1 MSSKAF
7 VVIEVKDNKVIR
19 MIKWTRNNDG
29 ELQYTIT
36 NPKRIRK
43 MDNPTTVSKFWE
55 ALAVEHQ
62 FYDLDTKRFTKGRY
76 LSSEESVN

>member
-1 MSSKAF
+1 MSSKAL
-7 VVIEVKDNKVIR
+7 VVIEIKDNKVVR

-62 FYDLDTKRFTKGRY
+62 FYDLDAKRFLKGRIL
-76 LSSEESVN
+76 LSEDA